1 MGGRVGKVAVRPVPT
16 RRGLRKTATRR
27 ITVTLDDALFERAR
41 AFVARRRTSLG
52 AVVRDFLSHLAKD
65 DERIAE
71 ARRGLLEL
79 IDNSTGRLGPKF
91 SWNREAVCSRRGKR

>member
-1 MGGRVGKVAVRPVPT
+1 
-16 RRGLRKTATRR
+16 
-27 ITVTLDDALFERAR
+27 
-41 AFVARRRTSLG
+41 
-52 AVVRDFLSHLAKD
+52 VRDFLSHLAKD